1 MDVPDPPEDARH
13 IARRR
18 QEPASQEVVNIQSNI
33 SPFSFQLLTPLVNG
47 AVARNIVM
55 ADRPRV
61 LPGIAEQNVEESKNP
76 NSSQRLMESAESSF
90 TLEHQLEIQNSI
102 SAYPK
107 LFKHISGKLSKFKKE
122 GRILKS
128 NKILRKHDQ

>member
-33 SPFSFQLLTPLVNG
+33 SPFSFQLSTPLVNG

-55 ADRPRV
+55 ADRPKM
-61 LPGIAEQNVEESKNP
+61 LPGIAEQNIEESKNP

-107 LFKHISGKLSKFKKE
+107 LFKKISGKLLKFKKE